1 MGVDFTTELQRY
13 ILTCIPSW
21 VKIIIG
27 YGTDMQVVTTG
38 SQGEPNAQLTKAAVE
53 NAKDLKINQS
63 DLLLYRQ
70 VGGVDLLC
78 TDKQ

>member
-1 MGVDFTTELQRY
+1 
-13 ILTCIPSW
+13 
-21 VKIIIG
+21 
-27 YGTDMQVVTTG
+27 MQVVTTG